1 MCELT
6 RVIKP
11 RTEEECAWGGAPTT
25 LRVMNHPHAPFNRM
39 SPDGGKSMAT
49 KSTSPSRVGMQ
60 EVRGDMMGELTRVLK
75 QRGAAEATDTVHMA
89 EDTAVAAAM
98 AKAKAEAAAKA
109 RCQLAH
115 IFAEEA
121 AAGALQQGEEEI
133 SPTTQTIKGKY
144 PQTKYFESL
153 PPPAVRHALDLSTTV
168 GEVQGGRQLGGNSRP
183 AFLTE
188 LRQVLQQ
195 GSHGAESEGGGGTTY
210 TPAKATA
217 KAEGREP
224 RHTVQR
230 SSPGPMPAPAGGM
243 QDMMGEL
250 TRVLK
255 QRGATEATAATAATV
270 TRRASFDRKK
280 RPAQGE
286 AVAGAVPVA
295 PDKSSNPELP
305 PPAMAATA
313 ATASVVTRRLS
324 FGRKTKTKEKQPSE
338 QIETAVSGA
347 VPMAPDESS
356 TAEPPPPAMAAT
368 AAATAAVVTRRPSF
382 GRKKRPGQGEAAAG
396 AVPVAPDEPSNLKP
410 LPPAPAMAATA
421 ATAATATT
429 LTRRPSFGRKTK
441 TKAKTT
447 NAVDAA
453 CATVTFTVAGVAVG
467 AAKVAA
473 ASGKVHTIAAYLDHC
488 QARHAEASGVVRL
501 AMIEEDTEPG
511 ETEAVPV
518 EPDESSATEP
528 PPPRQESFSRV
539 AARAAAAARKAA
551 VAATAA
557 TAATAARQP
566 SFERKRRPAPLVTK
580 LTVEARRLT
589 VELEGCLE
597 KGLGL
602 GLDASNRITEIK
614 PAGQAAA
621 SRELLLGDVV
631 VGVDGV
637 ALEGRQLQHVMRP
650 GVALSLEVER
660 VGGGFRRTRQLSFE
674 RKTAKT
680 KREEAAAR
688 KEAAEAEAEKVAEV
702 MKKVSGGSD
711 GGSDGDASG
720 GTPCATFAV
729 AAAAAADLFAT
740 IAAAAELSAA
750 AAARDDADE
759 ASANV
764 PLHVPHRAPL
774 SALLRARQHA
784 AQHTKPAASAAAT
797 LAARQ
802 PSFLETRPGTPP
814 TKRSPWVAATA
825 VTASAV
831 ARRPSFGRKKR
842 LAGPDGTQVVVT
854 LEAPTNEADG
864 VDADL
869 AV

>member
-1 MCELT
+1 MGELT

-11 RTEEECAWGGAPTT
+11 RTDEECAWGGAPTT
-25 LRVMNHPHAPFNRM
+25 LRVMNHPHAPSNRM
-39 SPDGGKSMAT
+39 SPDRGSSMAT

-89 EDTAVAAAM
+89 EGTAQAAAM

-115 IFAEEA
+115 IFAVEA
-121 AAGALQQGEEEI
+121 AAGALQQGEEEV
-133 SPTTQTIKGKY
+133 SPTQTIKGD
-144 PQTKYFESL
+144 PQTKSFQSL
-153 PPPAVRHALDLSTTV
+153 PPPAARRALDLSTTV

-195 GSHGAESEGGGGTTY
+195 GSHGAGSEEGGGTTY

-224 RHTVQR
+224 RHTLQR
-230 SSPGPMPAPAGGM
+230 SPPGPMAAPAGGM

-270 TRRASFDRKK
+270 TRRPSFGRKK

-286 AVAGAVPVA
+286 AAAGAVPVA

-338 QIETAVSGA
+338 QAETAVPGA

-382 GRKKRPGQGEAAAG
+382 GRKKRPGQGEAVAG

-473 ASGKVHTIAAYLDHC
+473 ASGKVHKIDGYLDHC

-511 ETEAVPV
+511 ETAAVPV
-518 EPDESSATEP
+518 EPDEASATEP

-557 TAATAARQP
+557 TAATAARRP

-621 SRELLLGDVV
+621 SRELLRGDVV
-631 VGVDGV
+631 VSVDGA

-650 GVALSLEVER
+650 GVALTLEVER

-764 PLHVPHRAPL
+764 PLHVPLRAPL

-797 LAARQ
+797 LAARR

>member
-1 MCELT
+1 MGELT

-11 RTEEECAWGGAPTT
+11 RTDEECAWGGAPTT
-25 LRVMNHPHAPFNRM
+25 LRVMNHPHAPSNRM
-39 SPDGGKSMAT
+39 SPDRGSSMAT

-89 EDTAVAAAM
+89 EGTAQAAAM

-115 IFAEEA
+115 IFAVEA
-121 AAGALQQGEEEI
+121 AAGALQQGEEEV
-133 SPTTQTIKGKY
+133 SPTQTIKGD
-144 PQTKYFESL
+144 PQTKSFQSL
-153 PPPAVRHALDLSTTV
+153 PPPAARRALDLSTTV

-195 GSHGAESEGGGGTTY
+195 GSHGAGSEEGGGTTY

-224 RHTVQR
+224 RHTLQR
-230 SSPGPMPAPAGGM
+230 SPPGPMAAPAGGM

-270 TRRASFDRKK
+270 TRRPSFGRKK

-286 AVAGAVPVA
+286 AAAGAVPVA

-338 QIETAVSGA
+338 QAETAVPGA

-473 ASGKVHTIAAYLDHC
+473 ASGKVHKIDGYLDHC

-518 EPDESSATEP
+518 EPDDASATEP

-557 TAATAARQP
+557 TAATAARRP

-631 VGVDGV
+631 VSVDGA

-650 GVALSLEVER
+650 GVALTLEVER

-702 MKKVSGGSD
+702 MLKKVSGGSD

-764 PLHVPHRAPL
+764 PLHVPLRAPL

-797 LAARQ
+797 LAARR

>member
-1 MCELT
+1 MGELT

-11 RTEEECAWGGAPTT
+11 RTDEECAWGGAPTT
-25 LRVMNHPHAPFNRM
+25 LRVMNHPHAPSNRM
-39 SPDGGKSMAT
+39 SPDRGSSMAT

-89 EDTAVAAAM
+89 EGTAVAATM

-115 IFAEEA
+115 IFAVEA
-121 AAGALQQGEEEI
+121 AAGALQQGEEEV
-133 SPTTQTIKGKY
+133 SPTQTIKGD
-144 PQTKYFESL
+144 PQTKSFQSL
-153 PPPAVRHALDLSTTV
+153 PPPAARRALDLSTTV

-270 TRRASFDRKK
+270 TRR
-280 RPAQGE
+280 
-286 AVAGAVPVA
+286 
-295 PDKSSNPELP
+295 
-305 PPAMAATA
+305 
-313 ATASVVTRRLS
+313 
-324 FGRKTKTKEKQPSE
+324 
-338 QIETAVSGA
+338 
-347 VPMAPDESS
+347 
-356 TAEPPPPAMAAT
+356 
-368 AAATAAVVTRRPSF
+368 PSF
-382 GRKKRPGQGEAAAG
+382 GRKKRPAQGEAAAG

-473 ASGKVHTIAAYLDHC
+473 ASGKVHKIDGYLDHC

-518 EPDESSATEP
+518 EPDDASATEP

-557 TAATAARQP
+557 TAATAARRP

-631 VGVDGV
+631 VSVDGA

-650 GVALSLEVER
+650 GVALTLEVER

-702 MKKVSGGSD
+702 MLKKVSGGSD

-764 PLHVPHRAPL
+764 PLHVPLRAPL

-797 LAARQ
+797 LAARR

-814 TKRSPWVAATA
+814 AKRSPWVAATA

>member
-1 MCELT
+1 MGELT

-11 RTEEECAWGGAPTT
+11 RTDEECAWGGAPTT
-25 LRVMNHPHAPFNRM
+25 LRVMNHPHAPSNRM
-39 SPDGGKSMAT
+39 SPDRGSSMAT

-89 EDTAVAAAM
+89 EGTAQAAAM

-115 IFAEEA
+115 IFAVEA
-121 AAGALQQGEEEI
+121 AAGALQQGEEEV
-133 SPTTQTIKGKY
+133 SPTQTIKGD
-144 PQTKYFESL
+144 PQTKSFQSL
-153 PPPAVRHALDLSTTV
+153 PPPAARRALDLSTTV

-195 GSHGAESEGGGGTTY
+195 GSHGAGSEEGGGTTY

-224 RHTVQR
+224 RHTLQR
-230 SSPGPMPAPAGGM
+230 SPPGPMAAPAGGM

-270 TRRASFDRKK
+270 TRRPSFGRKK

-286 AVAGAVPVA
+286 AAAGAVPVA

-338 QIETAVSGA
+338 QAETAVPGA

-382 GRKKRPGQGEAAAG
+382 GRKKRPAQGEAAAG

-473 ASGKVHTIAAYLDHC
+473 ASGKVHKIDGYLDHC

-557 TAATAARQP
+557 TAATAARRP

-631 VGVDGV
+631 VSVDGA

-650 GVALSLEVER
+650 GVALTLEVER

-702 MKKVSGGSD
+702 MLKKVSGGSD

-764 PLHVPHRAPL
+764 PLHVPLRAPL

-797 LAARQ
+797 LAARR

-814 TKRSPWVAATA
+814 AKRSPWVAATA